1 MTDLKLTREEK
12 QALVPRVQDYA
23 RAELDKELGD
33 FEAEFLI
40 DFFVD
45 DLGPLLYNRALRAAQ
60 AVLHR
65 RMDMFG
71 EALVELEKPLAFG
84 R

>member
-45 DLGPLLYNRALRAAQ
+45 DLGPLLYNRALRDAQ